1 MKIVLI
7 MASGIKFLFHG
18 LVIVELQSLK
28 YRDKMQTLWCRLAC
42 NWLWTCSDVVI
53 VVFYRLG
60 RLICLTGSVF
70 SDLKR

>member
-7 MASGIKFLFHG
+7 MASGITFLFHG

-28 YRDKMQTLWCRLAC
+28 YRDKMQTLWCRLAA
-42 NWLWTCSDVVI
+42 LRTCSDVVV

-60 RLICLTGSVF
+60 RLICLMGLVF